1 METANF
7 LQFLTGLLLVTI
19 VSGGRIQSLSAQEI
33 SRSQQIAVNS
43 NTGFYGKTII
53 GKCSSRQLEL
63 NINLSLQWYARE
75 GTGEDAPR
83 TSLGGCMT
91 TEPGFPSISCNN
103 KSVTATELYENGNP
117 AYTVST
123 ITYKTS
129 DTVTALVCVLGNNR
143 SLEVSLDLRP
153 PLRVVNIKILCQ
165 NCPAIL
171 SWETQ
176 GIADFYRVNLGDGN
190 WHVTNQQSIIYP
202 VTRSLIENTIK
213 IQGVSNRYGRGSVG
227 KFTPRDQPL
236 AEPSV
241 HLGSQS
247 CTAIRLGFNTL
258 NLKPVYL
265 TVSADGYRFPE
276 VLLSE
281 SGQATV
287 DLQNVPSGYNIS
299 GLITASLSWGCV
311 LMNTGEGGNCAQEK
325 TTLIRSSPRY
335 VVQDLRYGPEKLTS
349 GCLQGD
355 MTGYALLEMHW
366 EHLIDSGL
374 IHSGNTRDF
383 TYHIDTVDDEGFLV
397 NNIVPI
403 DTGTD
408 TFDYFFDGDKVVF
421 STLLPQSVTLTLH
434 RGHTYQLRITPD
446 YLDPSISESFCTYQT
461 LTRELA
467 IPLQTEVTSLN
478 ETSAGVQCI
487 GLGSGCHIAVFI
499 NDTNESPSEPK
510 TLLSE
515 YFDAT
520 GEQNVV
526 INTLTENQNYT
537 IEVTYNKTGSVPCR
551 KDVVTFSLTPAPS
564 SVSESPD
571 IYPSTTIQA
580 PLPSS
585 VDRSTT
591 SINLV
596 LPTTLPTTI
605 ATEAI
610 PENVHPT
617 EPGNKDNYL
626 PLYIAS
632 GEWILIVITLIP
644 SITLC
649 ICLRQIKK

>member
-1 METANF
+1 MEKANL

-19 VSGGRIQSLSAQEI
+19 LSGGRIQSLSAQEI

-63 NINLSLQWYARE
+63 NIHLSLQWYARE
-75 GTGEDAPR
+75 GTGEDAPLV
-83 TSLGGCMT
+83 SLGGCMT

-129 DTVTALVCVLGNNR
+129 DTVTALVCVLGNNQ

-176 GIADFYRVNLGDGN
+176 GAADFYRVNFGDGN
-190 WHVTNQQSIIYP
+190 WHVTSQQSIAYP
-202 VTRSLIENTIK
+202 VTRNLIENTIK

-227 KFTPRDQPL
+227 RFTPRDQPL
-236 AEPSV
+236 AETSL
-241 HLGSQS
+241 HTGSQS
-247 CTAIRLGFNTL
+247 CTVVEFYYNTL
-258 NLKPVYL
+258 NLKPIYL
-265 TVSADGYRFPE
+265 TLSAGDYRYPE
-276 VLLSE
+276 ALLSE
-281 SGQATV
+281 SGEATI
-287 DLQNVPSGYNIS
+287 DLQNVPSGYSIPDAVR
-299 GLITASLSWGCV
+299 ASLSWGCV
-311 LMNTGEGGNCAQEK
+311 LMDTGGSGNCAQEK
-325 TTLIRSSPRY
+325 TTLIRSSSRNIENAF
-335 VVQDLRYGPEKLTS
+335 RYGPEKITS
-349 GCLQGD
+349 GCLQDG
-355 MTGYALLEMHW
+355 MTGDVLLDVHW
-366 EHLIDSGL
+366 EHLLNNGL
-374 IHSGNTRDF
+374 IFSGQSRNF
-383 TYHIDTVDDEGFLV
+383 AYHIETIDDEGFAV
-397 NNIVPI
+397 NNTVPI
-403 DTGTD
+403 DTSR
-408 TFDYFFDGDKVVF
+408 YIVDGHNTQF
-421 STLLPQSVTLTLH
+421 SSLLPQSITLTLH
-434 RGHTYQLRITPD
+434 RGHTYQLSITPN
-446 YLDPSISESFCTYQT
+446 YLNPVIPDPLCISQT
-461 LTRELA
+461 LTHEFI
-467 IPLQTEVTSLN
+467 IPVPTEVTPLD

-487 GLGSGCHIAVFI
+487 GFGSGCHVAIFI
-499 NDTNESPSEPK
+499 NDTNEKSSEPK

-520 GEQNVV
+520 GEQNIV
-526 INTLTENQNYT
+526 INTLTANQNYT
-537 IEVTYNKTGSVPCR
+537 IEVTYNGTDSVPCR
-551 KDVVTFSLTPAPS
+551 KDVVTLSLTPAPS
-564 SVSESPD
+564 SASESPD

-596 LPTTLPTTI
+596 LPTTI

-632 GEWILIVITLIP
+632 GEWVLIVIALIP